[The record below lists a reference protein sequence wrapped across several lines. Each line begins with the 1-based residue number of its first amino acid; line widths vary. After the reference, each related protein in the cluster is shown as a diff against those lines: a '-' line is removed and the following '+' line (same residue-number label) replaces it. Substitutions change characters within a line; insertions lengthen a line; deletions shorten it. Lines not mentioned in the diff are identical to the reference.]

1 MDELYKVK
9 EQTDKEKLT
18 NEERLTELQNL
29 KAPIDYVDNNEN
41 ANANTLITAL

>member
-29 KAPIDYVDNNEN
+29 KAPIGYVDNNESAN
-41 ANANTLITAL
+41 ANALITTL